1 MPESIRITY
10 LQVIYLLM
18 DIGDAIKVL
27 KENQTLI
34 QFINDSIASI
44 LEDKI

>member
-1 MPESIRITY
+1 
-10 LQVIYLLM
+10 M
-18 DIGDAIKVL
+18 DISDAIKVL

-44 LEDKI
+44 LEDK